1 MEIEH
6 WQYMKILH
14 IINTLV
20 LVSTSSLVLLEF
32 DELSSGSGKHRF
44 LLGSHE
50 EWHCILWSP
59 SFSRILI
66 VMWIRYVSMFSGT
79 YILIRLIL
87 CVSVKEF
94 FKRFKSKSHRASQ
107 KNLWAGNNEIFC
119 RDEGGRWSEKMFL
132 LQMPTPSQ
140 IGNGVSTHP
149 LHSCTPA
156 SESQSQVSSST
167 LQNFCF
173 KLRIKTNIHRIVSK
187 GIMLQIPNINY
198 KPIFLKIIFFK
209 INNLIIT

>member
-1 MEIEH
+1 
-6 WQYMKILH
+6 MKILH

-20 LVSTSSLVLLEF
+20 LVSTSSLLLLEF
-32 DELSSGSGKHRF
+32 EELSSGLGKHRF
-44 LLGSHE
+44 LMGSHE
-50 EWHCILWSP
+50 EWHRILWSP

-66 VMWIRYVSMFSGT
+66 AMWIRYVSMFSGT

-87 CVSVKEF
+87 FVSVKEF
-94 FKRFKSKSHRASQ
+94 LKRFKSKLHRSLQ

-119 RDEGGRWSEKMFL
+119 REEGGRWLEKMFL

-140 IGNGVSTHP
+140 IGNGVSTCP
-149 LHSCTPA
+149 PHSCTPA
-156 SESQSQVSSST
+156 SKSQNQVSSST

-173 KLRIKTNIHRIVSK
+173 KLRIKTTIHRIVSK

-198 KPIFLKIIFFK
+198 KLIFLKIIYS
-209 INNLIIT
+209 